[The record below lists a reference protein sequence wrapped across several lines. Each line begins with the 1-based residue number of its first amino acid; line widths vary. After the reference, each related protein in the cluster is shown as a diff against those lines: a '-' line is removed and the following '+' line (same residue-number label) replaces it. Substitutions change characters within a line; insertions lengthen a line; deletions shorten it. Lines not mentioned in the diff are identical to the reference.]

1 MAFGL
6 NRVELIGR
14 LGADAEIVS
23 LTNGTKVAKLRV
35 CTDESYVSKQSGQR
49 VDAQEWHQVVTF
61 QPGLVSM
68 FEKHARKGRLVF
80 VEGKLQTRKWQDQ
93 AGNTRYSTEIMVIP
107 GSQVSFLDKP
117 GTPYAADAGTESQT
131 AVPVAADDLPTL
143 DEGYPM
149 AA

>member
-23 LTNGTKVAKLRV
+23 LNNGAKVAKLRV
-35 CTDESYVSKQSGQR
+35 CTDESYISKQTGQR
-49 VDAQEWHQVVTF
+49 VDAQEWHQVVSF

-93 AGNTRYSTEIMVIP
+93 AGHDRYSTEIMVIP

-117 GTPYAADAGTESQT
+117 ADAPRAAPAPEPTGLNDGGTGNDI
-131 AVPVAADDLPTL
+131 PF
-143 DEGYPM
+143 
-149 AA
+149 

>member
-23 LTNGTKVAKLRV
+23 LTNGTKLAKLRV

-49 VDAQEWHQVVTF
+49 VDAQEWHQVMTF

-93 AGNTRYSTEIMVIP
+93 AGNDRYSTEIMVIP

-117 GTPYAADAGTESQT
+117 TDPPRATPAPEPTALNDANLH
-131 AVPVAADDLPTL
+131 DDIPF
-143 DEGYPM
+143 
-149 AA
+149 

>member
-80 VEGKLQTRKWQDQ
+80 VEGKLQTRKWQDE
-93 AGNTRYSTEIMVIP
+93 AGNNRYSTEIMVIP

-117 GTPYAADAGTESQT
+117 ATPNAADAGAESH
-131 AVPVAADDLPTL
+131 ADVPVAADGLPTL
-143 DEGYPM
+143 DAGYPM

>member
-6 NRVELIGR
+6 NKVELIGR

-23 LTNGTKVAKLRV
+23 LSNGTKIAKLRV
-35 CTDESYVSKQSGQR
+35 ATDESYVSKQTGQR

-68 FEKHARKGRLVF
+68 FEKHGRKGRLVF
-80 VEGKLQTRKWQDQ
+80 VEGKLQTRRWRKD
-93 AGNTRYSTEIMVIP
+93 GEETDRYSTEIMVVP

-117 GTPYAADAGTESQT
+117 AGAPQNAADPEPSGVNDGGPASDI
-131 AVPVAADDLPTL
+131 PF
-143 DEGYPM
+143 
-149 AA
+149 

>member
-23 LTNGTKVAKLRV
+23 LSNGTKIAKLRV
-35 CTDESYVSKQSGQR
+35 ATDESYISKQSGQR

-68 FEKHARKGRLVF
+68 FEKHGREGRLVF
-80 VEGKLQTRKWQDQ
+80 IQGKLQTRRWRKD
-93 AGNTRYSTEIMVIP
+93 GEDTDRYSTEIMVIP
-107 GSQVSFLDKP
+107 GSLVSFLDKP
-117 GTPYAADAGTESQT
+117 DATAAAQADPA
-131 AVPVAADDLPTL
+131 PAAPSDDLPTL
-143 DEGYPM
+143 DEGYQL

>member
-14 LGADAEIVS
+14 LGADAEIVT
-23 LTNGTKVAKLRV
+23 LANGNKIAKLRV
-35 CTDESYVSKQSGQR
+35 ATDESYVSKQTGQR

-68 FEKHARKGRLVF
+68 FEKHGRKGRLVF
-80 VEGKLQTRKWQDQ
+80 VQGKLQTRRWRKD
-93 AGNTRYSTEIMVIP
+93 GEDTDRFTTEIMVIP

-117 GTPYAADAGTESQT
+117 DATAAAQAGPAPT
-131 AVPVAADDLPTL
+131 APSDDLPTL
-143 DEGYPM
+143 DESYPL